1 MNTEERQSKYAIHE
15 AAREGKLSEVE
26 SLLNANPRLATIK
39 DDDERLPIHWAL
51 SNTHEAIVQLLVSRK
66 DFDPDVQDG
75 SGWTPLMIASSL
87 REGETMVDL
96 LLSKDAD
103 VNIKSASRLPPSPLT
118 TPTQPKRLTIQNPK
132 FRLQRTAFYITDMFS
147 SFIHLIQTALHFCAS
162 KNNLDVARK
171 LIARKA
177 SARVKDK
184 RGQLPLHRAAA
195 VGSVPMVNLL
205 LDSQSPLNAT
215 DVANYTALHHA
226 ISEGHGDTALVLLK
240 AGAEVDKV
248 DVDGNLAI
256 DLAPDTKIKKFILQ
270 SAEREGIDLSA
281 YEAIKGGGPSPPK

>member
-1 MNTEERQSKYAIHE
+1 MNTEDRQSKYAIHE

-26 SLLNANPRLATIK
+26 SLLNANPRLATTK

-96 LLSKDAD
+96 LIAKDAD
-103 VNIKSASRLPPSPLT
+103 VNIK
-118 TPTQPKRLTIQNPK
+118 TQKPNEFKPPK
-132 FRLQRTAFYITDMFS
+132 FRLQRTAFYITD
-147 SFIHLIQTALHFCAS
+147 ILRIDHLIQTALHFCAS

-205 LDSQSPLNAT
+205 LDNQSPLNAT

-281 YEAIKGGGPSPPK
+281 YEAIKGGGPPPK